1 MVGTI
6 NAVREINH
14 ISRDHATGMIGKG
27 FKVVRNGVISGGGGG
42 GGGKP
47 VHLAEA
53 AASED

>member
-14 ISRDHATGMIGKG
+14 ISRDYATGMIGKG
-27 FKVVRNGVISGGGGG
+27 FRVVRNGVISGGG